1 MFENHLKEP
10 IKDEIINK
18 IALFCYPNI
27 AKDALGKKKQN
38 RKKTWSNETA
48 FLKMIQVDQ
57 I

>member
-1 MFENHLKEP
+1 MFENHLKET

-18 IALFCYPNI
+18 IAHKYSQGR
-27 AKDALGKKKQN
+27 ARKKKQN

-48 FLKMIQVDQ
+48 FLKMIHVDQ

>member
-10 IKDEIINK
+10 IKEEIINK
-18 IALFCYPNI
+18 IALFCYTNI